1 VKGLLRVLRRMSAK
15 ARFAQQSGYRTHS
28 FNLAVAIIGVRNR
41 GMKLPLRFPLV
52 AVLSVVYATAS
63 QAQTWMEPY
72 NRLLGKYVT
81 SGGVKYAE
89 WKSNAGDMQAL
100 QAVVDGIA
108 KESISG
114 LDKRQQL
121 AFYINAYNAWILHEA
136 LGKYPTASVK
146 DTFFTFFTAKK
157 ITVAGQKTSF
167 NALEKE
173 TIRSKFSEPRVHFA
187 LNCASRSCPP
197 LNREAFTGPKLE
209 EQFEKLAKGYVNSEK
224 GVKYSAESKTVQL
237 SKIFDWYKDD
247 FKTDGAL
254 AFINKRR
261 ATPIPN
267 DAKIGF
273 QDYDWGLNE
282 VKQP

>member
-1 VKGLLRVLRRMSAK
+1 MAGMR
-15 ARFAQQSGYRTHS
+15 SGE
-28 FNLAVAIIGVRNR
+28 
-41 GMKLPLRFPLV
+41 MKLPLRVLLV
-52 AVLSVVYATAS
+52 AALCVAYATAS
-63 QAQTWMEPY
+63 QAQNWMEPY

-89 WKSNAGDMQAL
+89 WKNNASDMQAL

-108 KESISG
+108 KESVSG

-121 AFYINAYNAWILHEA
+121 SFYLNAYNAWILHEA

-146 DTFFTFFTAKK
+146 DTFFTFFTAKT

-197 LNREAFTGPKLE
+197 LNREAFAGPKLE
-209 EQFEKLAKGYVNSEK
+209 EQFEKLAKGYVSSEK
-224 GVKYSAESKTVQL
+224 GVKYSAESKTAQL

-247 FKTDGAL
+247 FKAAGGVL
-254 AFINKRR
+254 AFIDKRR

-267 DAKIGF
+267 DAKISY

-282 VKQP
+282 AK

>member
-1 VKGLLRVLRRMSAK
+1 MQLPLRVL
-15 ARFAQQSGYRTHS
+15 
-28 FNLAVAIIGVRNR
+28 LAA
-41 GMKLPLRFPLV
+41 
-52 AVLSVVYATAS
+52 ALSVVCVASS
-63 QAQTWMEPY
+63 QAQNWMEPY

-89 WKSNAGDMQAL
+89 WKNNAADVQAL

-108 KESISG
+108 REGGSG

-121 AFYINAYNAWILHEA
+121 AFYLNAYNAWILHEA
-136 LGKYPTASVK
+136 LGKYPTKSVK
-146 DTFFTFFTAKK
+146 DTFFTFFTGKRIK
-157 ITVAGQKTSF
+157 VAGQETSF

-197 LNREAFTGPKLE
+197 LNREAFSGPKLE

-224 GVKYSAESKTVQL
+224 GVRYNGATKTAEF

-247 FKTDGAL
+247 FKAEGGPL

-267 DAKIGF
+267 DAKITY
-273 QDYDWGLNE
+273 QEYDWGLNE
-282 VKQP
+282 VK

>member
-1 VKGLLRVLRRMSAK
+1 MER
-15 ARFAQQSGYRTHS
+15 
-28 FNLAVAIIGVRNR
+28 
-41 GMKLPLRFPLV
+41 MKLPLP
-52 AVLSVVYATAS
+52 VLLAAALSIAGATAS
-63 QAQTWMEPY
+63 QAQNWMDPY

-89 WKSNAGDMQAL
+89 WKNNAADMQAL

-136 LGKYPTASVK
+136 LGKYPTTSVK
-146 DTFFTFFTAKK
+146 DAFFTFFTGKR
-157 ITVAGQKTSF
+157 ITVAGQQTSF
-167 NALEKE
+167 NALEKD
-173 TIRSKFSEPRVHFA
+173 TIRSKFGDPRVHFA

-197 LNREAFTGPKLE
+197 LNREAFSGPKLE
-209 EQFEKLAKGYVNSEK
+209 EQFEKLAKGYVNSER
-224 GVKYSAESKTVQL
+224 GVKYNAATKSAEL

-247 FKTDGAL
+247 FKADGGSL

-261 ATPIPN
+261 STAIPA
-267 DAKIGF
+267 DAKITY

-282 VKQP
+282 AK

>member
-1 VKGLLRVLRRMSAK
+1 
-15 ARFAQQSGYRTHS
+15 
-28 FNLAVAIIGVRNR
+28 
-41 GMKLPLRFPLV
+41 MKLPLRLLLAV
-52 AVLSVVYATAS
+52 ALSVVCATAS
-63 QAQTWMEPY
+63 QAQNWMESY

-89 WKSNAGDMQAL
+89 WKNNAADMQAL

-108 KESISG
+108 KEGISG

-157 ITVAGQKTSF
+157 ITVAGEKTSF

-173 TIRSKFSEPRVHFA
+173 TIRSKFSEPRIHFA

-197 LNREAFTGPKLE
+197 LNREAFSGPKLE
-209 EQFEKLAKGYVNSEK
+209 EQFEKLAKGYVNSER
-224 GVKYSAESKTVQL
+224 GVKYSAESKTAQL

-247 FKTDGAL
+247 FKAAGGVL

-267 DAKIGF
+267 DAKISY
-273 QDYDWGLNE
+273 QEYDWGLNE
-282 VKQP
+282 VK